1 MNILFIT
8 PYTPS
13 PIRVRALYF
22 LRSLTER
29 GHHVTLLFLS
39 ENEIPSS
46 KLTNLNSLESYGF
59 ELPKWKSLFNCLQA
73 LPTNLPLQSV
83 YSWNDQLA
91 NKIQSILSNQKI
103 DIVHVEHLRG
113 VKYALKIK
121 KNFNVPIVW
130 DSVDS
135 ISHLFR
141 QTQNNHPRKYLRW
154 LIKFELQRTEKFEKF
169 LATQFEKVLVT
180 SKKDQDEF
188 LTLSPSSPVEVL
200 TNGVDTDYFSPIPA
214 NQRMDN
220 VILISGKMSYHANV
234 NMALFAIQ
242 EIMPLVWK
250 KNPNIHLWV
259 VGKDPPSTIQQY
271 SANPRIQITGTV
283 PEILPYLQKATIS
296 LAPLNY
302 GAGVQNK
309 VLEAMACGIP
319 VIASPLAVSALNVL
333 TGREVLVA
341 NNPQN
346 YADYILNLISNPQ
359 MGYQIGNA
367 GREYVEREHSWNLI
381 GQKLENIY
389 QESIQSKL

>member
-22 LRSLTER
+22 LKSLTER

-39 ENEIPSS
+39 EKEIPSS

-214 NQRMDN
+214 NQRLDN

-250 KNPNIHLWV
+250 ENQNIQLWV
-259 VGKDPPSTIQQY
+259 VGKDPPSSIQQY
-271 SANPRIQITGTV
+271 SANPKIKITGTV
-283 PEILPYLQKATIS
+283 PEILPYLQKATIA

-333 TGREVLVA
+333 NGREVLVA
-341 NNPQN
+341 NNPNN

-367 GREYVEREHSWNLI
+367 GREYVEREHSWKLI
-381 GQKLENIY
+381 GQKLENFY
-389 QESIQSKL
+389 QESIQAKL

>member
-29 GHHVTLLFLS
+29 GHHITLLFLS
-39 ENEIPSS
+39 EKEIPSS

-91 NKIQSILSNQKI
+91 NKIQLILSNQKI

-214 NQRMDN
+214 NQRLDN

-250 KNPNIHLWV
+250 ENQNIQLWV

-283 PEILPYLQKATIS
+283 PEILPYLQKATIA

-333 TGREVLVA
+333 NGREVLVA

-346 YADYILNLISNPQ
+346 YADYILDLISNPQ

-367 GREYVEREHSWNLI
+367 GREYVEREHSWKLI

-389 QESIQSKL
+389 QESIRSKL

>member
-22 LRSLTER
+22 LKSLTER

-39 ENEIPSS
+39 EKGIPSS

-214 NQRMDN
+214 NQRLDN

-242 EIMPLVWK
+242 EIMPIVWK
-250 KNPNIHLWV
+250 ENQNIQLWV
-259 VGKDPPSTIQQY
+259 VGKDPPSSIQQY
-271 SANPRIQITGTV
+271 SANPKIKITGTV
-283 PEILPYLQKATIS
+283 PEILPYLQKATIA

-333 TGREVLVA
+333 NGREVLVA
-341 NNPQN
+341 NNPN
-346 YADYILNLISNPQ
+346 KYADYILNLISNPQ

-367 GREYVEREHSWNLI
+367 GREYVEREHSWKLI

-389 QESIQSKL
+389 QESIQAKL

>member
-22 LRSLTER
+22 LRSLSER

-39 ENEIPSS
+39 EKEIPSS

-135 ISHLFR
+135 ISLLFR

-214 NQRMDN
+214 NQRLDN

>member
-83 YSWNDQLA
+83 YSWNDRLA

-135 ISHLFR
+135 ISLLFR

-214 NQRMDN
+214 NQRLDN

>member
-83 YSWNDQLA
+83 YSWNDRLA

-135 ISHLFR
+135 ISLLFR

-214 NQRMDN
+214 NQRLDN

-367 GREYVEREHSWNLI
+367 GREYVEREHSWKLI

>member
-22 LRSLTER
+22 LRSLSER

-39 ENEIPSS
+39 EKEIPSS

-83 YSWNDQLA
+83 YCWNDQLA

-141 QTQNNHPRKYLRW
+141 QTQNNHPKKYLRW

-271 SANPRIQITGTV
+271 SANPKIQITGTV
-283 PEILPYLQKATIS
+283 PEILPYLQIATIS

>member
-135 ISHLFR
+135 ISLLFR

-214 NQRMDN
+214 NQRLDN

>member
-22 LRSLTER
+22 LKSLTER

-39 ENEIPSS
+39 EKEIPSS

-91 NKIQSILSNQKI
+91 NKIHSILSNQKI

-135 ISHLFR
+135 ISLLFR

-169 LATQFEKVLVT
+169 LATQFEKFWLPL
-180 SKKDQDEF
+180 KK
-188 LTLSPSSPVEVL
+188 
-200 TNGVDTDYFSPIPA
+200 I
-214 NQRMDN
+214 
-220 VILISGKMSYHANV
+220 KMN
-234 NMALFAIQ
+234 F
-242 EIMPLVWK
+242 
-250 KNPNIHLWV
+250 
-259 VGKDPPSTIQQY
+259 
-271 SANPRIQITGTV
+271 
-283 PEILPYLQKATIS
+283 
-296 LAPLNY
+296 
-302 GAGVQNK
+302 
-309 VLEAMACGIP
+309 
-319 VIASPLAVSALNVL
+319 
-333 TGREVLVA
+333 
-341 NNPQN
+341 
-346 YADYILNLISNPQ
+346 
-359 MGYQIGNA
+359 
-367 GREYVEREHSWNLI
+367 
-381 GQKLENIY
+381 
-389 QESIQSKL
+389 

>member
-214 NQRMDN
+214 NQRLDN